1 MTTPQNRPISMNK
14 KILHLACLGA
24 FLLSGSAAFAQSPPN
39 FLSKTKSNTYTLKEI
54 GTLDPVLLQGLEA
67 RYDHLIN
74 VRSDEIALGLVL
86 KLQFYF
92 SKYLQDNS
100 ELEILVNDQTIKKIK
115 LDGAKGNQLTTEEI
129 EIPHQFLTANN
140 LITYKFNGHYS
151 NNCEDPRDPRLWFVL
166 GNKSQIDI
174 TTSQF
179 TTSNDLSAFPIPFI
193 DPDQQ
198 YPSVIPFVFAGSP
211 DKSTLEAAGILS
223 SYMGAS
229 GYQQKIKF
237 KSVFNK
243 IPTSGNAVIF
253 VSDPE
258 YLLNLNVKRINPEPS
273 LAIIDNPFD
282 SLGKLLLVMGA
293 NGVAH
298 KTSILNLIDKK
309 RMLSGNFVQLNDE
322 LPKFPKRLP
331 YDAPA
336 WVPTNK
342 PIKISDISGA
352 PTSDNLKVIS
362 YGSSVVPLDIHLPPD
377 LYHIKGSSGIKV
389 DLKFAF
395 SLPDSSKG
403 ESASLGISDDKRFIR
418 DFSLTSQENSP
429 FGRLKNYFN
438 NKVAYYINFAKSLT
452 DSEESDVTRI
462 DQVKENHVKFEVPLF
477 PNQADLKLRAF
488 FNYKYRRDL
497 ECVASTPIPLTQKM
511 LYTNSSIDV
520 SHVSH
525 FIELPNL
532 KVFAQTGF
540 PFTRLADLS
549 DTGVILNKNFNE
561 QSISTYLTMM
571 GFLGSKTHYPAIK
584 VQVALDDQIN
594 DLRNKDLLIIDENN
608 SSKVLKNWNIPEEKN
623 SLTLTFNKSTKKLFS
638 KLTSMIDNSPVE
650 EDEPAIQS
658 TDTNAGLGRI
668 VGFESPLRSHKSVV
682 LLKGSS
688 EFDFENIQNAL
699 LQPGDFKHA
708 IEGTNAL
715 IYDNKVSSFDNGNY
729 YDVGSLNPIEF
740 IYWTLVKFPIL
751 FILTGLLSIIALTM
765 IMFTSLKSIRAERIS
780 RHE

>member
-1 MTTPQNRPISMNK
+1 MSFPLPLPNSMHK
-14 KILHLACLGA
+14 KILYLACMGA
-24 FLLSGSAAFAQSPPN
+24 FLLNGPTIFAQSSPN

-54 GTLDPVLLQGLEA
+54 GTIDPVLMKGLDA
-67 RYDHLIN
+67 RYDHLLN
-74 VRSDEIALGLVL
+74 VRSDEVALGVKL

-100 ELEILVNDQTIKKIK
+100 ELEVLVNDQVIKKIK

-129 EIPHQFLTANN
+129 AIPHQILTANN
-140 LITYKFNGHYS
+140 LITYKFRGHYS
-151 NNCEDPRDPRLWFVL
+151 NNCEDPRDSRLWFVL
-166 GNKSQIDI
+166 GNKSQVEI

-179 TTSNDLSAFPIPFI
+179 ATANDLSAFPIPFI

-198 YPSVIPFVFAGSP
+198 FPSTIPFVFAGSP

-223 SYMGAS
+223 SYLGAS
-229 GYQQKIKF
+229 AYQQKIKF

-273 LAIIDNPFD
+273 LAIIENPFD
-282 SLGKLLLVMGA
+282 NLGKLLLVMGA
-293 NGVAH
+293 NGNAH
-298 KTSILNLIDKK
+298 KTSVLNLIDKK
-309 RMLSGNFVQLNDE
+309 RLLSGNFVQLNDE
-322 LPKFPKRLP
+322 VPKFPKRLP

-336 WVPTNK
+336 WVQTNK

-362 YGSSVVPLDIHLPPD
+362 YGSTVVPIDIPLPPD

-395 SLPDSSKG
+395 SLPDASKG
-403 ESASLGISDDKRFIR
+403 ESASLAISDDQRFVR
-418 DFSLTSQENSP
+418 DFTLTSQENSP
-429 FGRLKNYFN
+429 FGKLKSYFN
-438 NKVAYYINFAKSLT
+438 NKVAYYINFAKSLA
-452 DSEESDVTRI
+452 DSEESDIARI

-477 PNQADLKLRAF
+477 PNQSDLKLRAY
-488 FNYKYRRDL
+488 FNYKYPRDL

-532 KVFAQTGF
+532 SVFAQKGF

-561 QSISTYLTMM
+561 QSISTYLTML

-608 SSKVLKNWNIPEEKN
+608 SSKVLKNWSIPEEHN
-623 SLTLTFNKSTKKLFS
+623 SLALTLNKAATKLFG
-638 KLTSMIDNSPVE
+638 KLISMIDNSPVE
-650 EDEPAIQS
+650 EDEPVQVN
-658 TDTNAGLGRI
+658 DTNAGLGKI
-668 VGFESPLRSHKSVV
+668 IGFESPLKSHKSVI
-682 LLKGSS
+682 LLKGTS
-688 EFDFENIQNAL
+688 EFDFDNIQNAL
-699 LQPGDFKHA
+699 LQPADFKHP

-715 IYDNKVSSFDNGNY
+715 IYDDKVSSFDNGNY
-729 YDVGSLNPIEF
+729 YDVGSLNIIEF

-751 FILTGLLSIIALTM
+751 FILFGLLSIISLTM
-765 IMFTSLKSIRAERIS
+765 IMFTSLKSKTSRRIS
-780 RHE
+780 RSD